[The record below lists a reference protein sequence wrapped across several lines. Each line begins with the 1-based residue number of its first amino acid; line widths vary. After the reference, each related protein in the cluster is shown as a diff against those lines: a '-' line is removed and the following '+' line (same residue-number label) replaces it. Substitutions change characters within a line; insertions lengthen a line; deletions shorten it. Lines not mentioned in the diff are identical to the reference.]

1 MLPSMSVSTRPFA
14 RVLLSLVVLGAPS
27 LAVAADDLSA
37 RPPRGTYVWV
47 SQDATASPTP
57 RAEGE
62 SHVLYLNRCEGGET
76 ITAGW
81 PDDNTINRSGILS
94 GTVDFPPFP
103 FGDDAWEQVVQHTRQ
118 IYAPFDVLVTDVDPS
133 PMPHDEALV
142 CGSGSLA
149 GFSGAGGVA
158 PFSCGVIDKSIT
170 FTFPESLGNDPRTI
184 AEVIA
189 QEAAHAWGLEHEHK
203 CEDPMTYLS
212 GCGDKTYQDGDYPCG
227 EYSPRSCECGG
238 QTQNSYQYI
247 MGLFGPAVPD
257 VADPSATIVAPHDG
271 DAFAIGEPVDIVV
284 QVDDDIGVT
293 HVALFLDGELATEAL
308 AAPFGPWRA
317 SDLPE
322 GAHELTIEAS
332 DGAGKTTL
340 SPVVTVSITADG
352 QPPAGGSGGDGS
364 GSDGGGD
371 DGPAGDGGADGD
383 VDDGWGDSPALPP
396 GFGADGMEA
405 GCACNGT
412 GGTGSDAS
420 WVLLGLLGLGRS
432 LRRRRDR

>member
-1 MLPSMSVSTRPFA
+1 
-14 RVLLSLVVLGAPS
+14 
-27 LAVAADDLSA
+27 
-37 RPPRGTYVWV
+37 
-47 SQDATASPTP
+47 
-57 RAEGE
+57 
-62 SHVLYLNRCEGGET
+62 
-76 ITAGW
+76 
-81 PDDNTINRSGILS
+81 
-94 GTVDFPPFP
+94 
-103 FGDDAWEQVVQHTRQ
+103 
-118 IYAPFDVLVTDVDPS
+118 
-133 PMPHDEALV
+133 
-142 CGSGSLA
+142 
-149 GFSGAGGVA
+149 
-158 PFSCGVIDKSIT
+158 
-170 FTFPESLGNDPRTI
+170 
-184 AEVIA
+184 
-189 QEAAHAWGLEHEHK
+189 
-203 CEDPMTYLS
+203 MTYLS

-432 LRRRRDR
+432 LRRRRAR